1 MANRKSETSKAV
13 SKAGRTIGR
22 QDNLTRA
29 LIKAGGHKN
38 TKSAQNSTI
47 SYKDFLDITPQAI
60 NKLSTEEL
68 RAVVARLNKVE
79 SKRVKNLEKYGLN
92 TQAVRAL
99 NDAGGITRASRDMTR
114 QQLLHEYKR
123 AKSFLLS
130 ETSTV
135 AGAKSFLTDISDRV
149 GADRPLSKDEIERL
163 YDIVNRHKEETQSLL
178 AYVKGNSKA
187 VEYKYSLKV
196 QNKVWDMMDAGASD
210 DEILKELNIMSE
222 AEYNARQ
229 DTSDEYNFRGKYHP

>member
-1 MANRKSETSKAV
+1 MANRKSEVSKAV

-29 LIKAGGHKN
+29 LIKVGGHKSN
-38 TKSAQNSTI
+38 KSAKNSTI

-99 NDAGGITRASRDMTR
+99 NDAGGVTKASRDMTR

-135 AGAKSFLTDISDRV
+135 AGAKSFLSDISDRV

-163 YDIVNRHKEETQSLL
+163 YDLVNRHKEETQSLL